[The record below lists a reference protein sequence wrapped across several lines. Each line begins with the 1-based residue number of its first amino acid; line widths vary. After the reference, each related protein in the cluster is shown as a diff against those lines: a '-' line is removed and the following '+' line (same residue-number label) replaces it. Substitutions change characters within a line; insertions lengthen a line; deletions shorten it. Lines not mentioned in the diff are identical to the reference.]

1 MSHGDGDPA
10 DDNGPGEGSERGAG
24 HERDPPS
31 APDSDPADTPDSDT
45 DTGIPDSDTDADA
58 SNSDAD
64 AAVPPSDSEADT
76 TDDAPTATDY
86 AVPTDTG
93 SDAETAWLRA
103 LAEAGELTPGAVESM
118 LAIHDDRGGRAIEAV
133 SEGRVKQYQDFTV
146 VVGHEDEYV
155 VEDGGCTCKDTA
167 YNLDPENPNDRCWH
181 VLAVAIAERIGEV
194 DHHEMWYSEVR
205 EFL

>member
-1 MSHGDGDPA
+1 VSHGDGDPA
-10 DDNGPGEGSERGAG
+10 DENGSGEGSEGTEGR
-24 HERDPPS
+24 EPDPQP
-31 APDSDPADTPDSDT
+31 APDSDPAADADGRDSDVDAAAPDSDV
-45 DTGIPDSDTDADA
+45 
-58 SNSDAD
+58 D
-64 AAVPPSDSEADT
+64 AARPRSDADT
-76 TDDAPTATDY
+76 TDAVPDPAATGY

-93 SDAETAWLRA
+93 SDAETAWLRT
-103 LAEAGELTPGAVESM
+103 LADAGELTPDAVESM
-118 LAIHDDRGGRAIEAV
+118 LALHDDRGGRAIEAV